1 MSTFG
6 IPYRHAMNT
15 FTVVFLIALALSFA
29 VEFWL
34 SRRHFA
40 HVQANRDQVPEA
52 FRETITLEAHQKAA
66 DYTLAK
72 GRLGEI
78 NRVVSLVL
86 LLAFTLG
93 GGIEWIAGLWQGL
106 ELSPTLTGVGVI
118 LTTMVL
124 MQLLELPLG
133 IYQTFVIEEKYGF
146 NRNTPT
152 QYAKDLVLQFALLVA
167 IGGALLA
174 VILWVMDS
182 IGPLWWLVA
191 WAFIQVFS
199 IFMSWAVPTFIAPL
213 FNKFSPL
220 EDQTL
225 RSRIESL
232 LARCGFQ
239 SKGIFVMDGS
249 RRSSHGN
256 AYFTGLG
263 SNKRIVFFDT
273 LINSL
278 SHDELEAVLAHE
290 LGHFKRKHLLKMLIA
305 SAIMTLI
312 AFALLG
318 WLAGQGWFYQGLGV
332 SVQSN
337 ATALLLFMLAS
348 PAFTLFLQPIT
359 AYFQRKH
366 EFEADDFAAEQAKPR
381 FLISALV
388 KLYRD
393 NAATLTPD
401 PLYSAFHYSHPPAAI
416 RIANLSTKA
425 S

>member
-1 MSTFG
+1 
-6 IPYRHAMNT
+6 MNT
-15 FTVVFLIALALSFA
+15 FTLIFLVALVLSFA

-34 SRRHFA
+34 SRRHLA
-40 HVQANRDQVPEA
+40 YVLVHRDEVPEA
-52 FRETITLEAHQKAA
+52 FRETVTLDAHQKAA

-72 GRLGEI
+72 GKLGEI
-78 NRVVSLVL
+78 SHVVSLVL

-93 GGIEWIAGLWQGL
+93 GGIDWIARQW
-106 ELSPTLTGVGVI
+106 TGFALGPVVSGTGII

-124 MQLLELPLG
+124 MQALELPLS
-133 IYQTFVIEEKYGF
+133 IYKTFVIEERYGF
-146 NRNTPT
+146 NRNTPK
-152 QYAKDLVLQFALLVA
+152 QFLKDLGLQFALMLA
-167 IGGALLA
+167 IGAPLLA
-174 VILWVMDS
+174 VILWVMDGV
-182 IGPLWWLVA
+182 GPQWWLVA
-191 WAFIQVFS
+191 WAIIQAFS
-199 IFMSWAVPTFIAPL
+199 ILLSWAFPTFIAPL
-213 FNKFSPL
+213 FNKFTPL

-225 RSRIESL
+225 RSRIEAL

-249 RRSSHGN
+249 RRSGHGN
-256 AYFTGLG
+256 AYFTGIG
-263 SNKRIVFFDT
+263 NNKRIVFFDT

-290 LGHFKRKHLLKMLIA
+290 LGHFKRKHVLKMLIA
-305 SAIMTLI
+305 SAVMTLL

-318 WLAGQGWFYQGLGV
+318 WLMGKDWFYAGLGV
-332 SVQSN
+332 SIQSN

-366 EFEADDFAAEQAKPR
+366 EFEADDFAAEQAKPG

-416 RIANLSTKA
+416 RIANLSAKA